1 MRQLGATCMALAL
14 RASFMFADREAK
26 PVAGVIEYA
35 PQQMLDRAAPAES
48 AIVIPLR
55 PRLTTARFASG
66 ANVAVALRRAA

>member
-35 PQQMLDRAAPAES
+35 PQQILDRAAPAES
-48 AIVIPLR
+48 AIVVPLR
-55 PRLTTARFASG
+55 SRRAPARLASG
-66 ANVAVALRRAA
+66 ANWAVALRRAA